1 MKNIDTDRA
10 LSLPLDELILTA
22 NRVREE
28 HCGSDIEACGIINA
42 KSGVCREDCKFC
54 SQSVYYKTDIKRYPL
69 VDAGKIVRAAEKA
82 EENGAKRFG
91 IVTSGN
97 RLSPA
102 EIGII
107 SGALES
113 IRQNLNILP
122 CASLGSVGK
131 KDLSIL
137 KSAGLVRYHHNLET
151 SERFYPNIVTSHKFD
166 ERVRTVNLARS
177 IGLEVCSGGIFGVGE
192 TMQDR
197 VDLVLLLKELEVDAV
212 PLNFFMPIKGT
223 PFENKTTISPADAVK
238 TTALFRIIL
247 ENRDIKI
254 VAGRESILKD
264 FQALLYMAGANGMMI
279 GGYLTKQGRSL
290 KEDQDLIKQ
299 VQELW
304 SKK

>member
-1 MKNIDTDRA
+1 
-10 LSLPLDELILTA
+10 
-22 NRVREE
+22 
-28 HCGSDIEACGIINA
+28 
-42 KSGVCREDCKFC
+42 
-54 SQSVYYKTDIKRYPL
+54 VYHKTDIKRYSL
-69 VDAGKIVRAAEKA
+69 IGAEKIVQTARKA

-97 RLSPA
+97 CLSSA
-102 EIGII
+102 EIRII

-122 CASLGSVGK
+122 CASLGSIGK

-166 ERVRTVNLARS
+166 ERVRTVNLAKS

-192 TMQDR
+192 TMRDR
-197 VDLVLLLKELEVDAV
+197 VDLARLLKELEVDAV

-223 PFENKTTISPADAVK
+223 PFENKTTVSPADAVK
-238 TTALFRIIL
+238 ITALFRIIL

-290 KEDQDLIKQ
+290 KEDQTLIRQ
-299 VQELW
+299 AQELW
-304 SKK
+304 NKK